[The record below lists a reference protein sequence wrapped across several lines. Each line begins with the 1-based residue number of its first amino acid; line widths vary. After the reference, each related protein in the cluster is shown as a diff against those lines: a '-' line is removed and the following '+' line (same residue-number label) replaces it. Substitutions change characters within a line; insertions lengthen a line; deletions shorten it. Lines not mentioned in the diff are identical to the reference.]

1 MGDVL
6 HCATVGGL
14 VCAVA
19 MPASAACIAGSE
31 VAAAPIQRLATMGGS
46 LRTGSG
52 FRATESLVR
61 AKGAMTKPNSVFLSR
76 TDRGGAPYQ
85 CSRWRPAP

>member
-1 MGDVL
+1 ML
-6 HCATVGGL
+6 HGATVGRL
-14 VCAVA
+14 VCAVGV
-19 MPASAACIAGSE
+19 PASAACIAGSE
-31 VAAAPIQRLATMGGS
+31 AAAAPIHRFATMGGS

-61 AKGAMTKPNSVFLSR
+61 AKGAMTKPSSAFLSR
-76 TDRGGAPYQ
+76 TDRGGTPYQ